1 MPRHSQRGFT
11 LIELLVVIAI
21 IGILIALLLPAVQK
35 VREAAAQ
42 RAIGKLRDIATG
54 QLAFRDGRGQQGY
67 ASSLAESRA
76 AGLLDDSLSDG
87 VHNGYTFDMTAH
99 ATGRFWGAVASPLLP
114 GATSRSSRSTSSITS
129 TRTGSSISMRPR
141 FSALP
146 RVLRA
151 YTCRDRRE
159 AGVRA
164 RCYPDQDLSG
174 EGSGSIRDPA
184 IARLKDLTQA
194 FPGARRRRRDCW
206 PTLRSSR
213 T

>member
-1 MPRHSQRGFT
+1 MTRLTQASRSRNASQGGFT

-42 RAIGKLRDIATG
+42 RSAIGKLRDVATA
-54 QLAFRDGRGQQGY
+54 QVAFRAGSGQRGY
-67 ASSLAESRA
+67 ASSLAELIA

-99 ATGRFWGAVASPLLP
+99 ATGRFWGAVASPTAP

-129 TRTGSSISMRPR
+129 TRTGSSISTRPR

-151 YTCRDRRE
+151 SY
-159 AGVRA
+159 
-164 RCYPDQDLSG
+164 LS
-174 EGSGSIRDPA
+174 
-184 IARLKDLTQA
+184 
-194 FPGARRRRRDCW
+194 
-206 PTLRSSR
+206 
-213 T
+213 